1 MSATFCVEMLS
12 AFARHPAIILLYAA
26 PPATFRAWTQLRTE
40 PVPSW
45 WLPPLEMLVLVW
57 RLFMCAVAVWVVLT
71 PPEMDELQ
79 ATLVSGSSLMGTFD
93 RLGQNAAME
102 LSPLVWEIAIF
113 AAALVLLN
121 WLFSLIARAW
131 LLGQDLDYEHKLTQ
145 RHAMTA
151 VIRNLLLVPL
161 ALIYVVVVVRY
172 ILGG

>member
-1 MSATFCVEMLS
+1 MSAAFCAEMLR
-12 AFARHPAIILLYAA
+12 AFAHYPAIILLYAA
-26 PPATFRAWTQLRTE
+26 PPATFRAWVLLRSK
-40 PVPSW
+40 PVPPW
-45 WLPPLEMLVLVW
+45 WLPPLEMLVAVW

-79 ATLVSGSSLMGTFD
+79 NTLVSGASLMGSFD

-102 LSPLVWEIAIF
+102 AGPLFWEIVLF
-113 AAALVLLN
+113 VAALILLN

-131 LLGQDLDYEHKLTQ
+131 LLGQDLDYERKLTQ

-172 ILGG
+172 IFG